1 MKKIVLN
8 ELLFLIVLLFL
19 ISAVH
24 ADETLLPSSG
34 IGFQGSESSVV
45 EDHTSYIQDLDGNWA
60 PPTTLV
66 PNNYYATGLDAN
78 YWDALSVKFDTNE
91 YDPSEYTAVLRF
103 YAKKGSYWNKQW
115 YHYIILKGEKNP
127 KYQDAD
133 WEAVSNDPKVHSIS
147 NSGGSWFEEV
157 LPGSYWNSG
166 SFWVTLRMWN
176 VKIDAV
182 ELVLIPKEPPSI
194 TVTSPNGGE
203 VLVAGGSRSITWTS
217 SGNVGSTVNIELLKG
232 GVLYRTID
240 TTPNDGEFNMNV
252 FNPGTDYKIRITSVT
267 YPEITDTSDN
277 SFTIV
282 SDEDP
287 RIHVTSPNGGETWVK
302 GSTHSITWTGS
313 GNLGLN
319 YNIELLKGGIVYQT
333 LTTTANHQSFSW
345 TLLSSY
351 ETGMDYKIRISSAIS
366 PEIRDTSDNPFT
378 IVSDEEPAIHVTSPN
393 GGEVWVTGGTRHI
406 TWISSGNVGSTVN
419 IELLRG
425 GVLYRTIGTAP
436 NNGDYSMFVM
446 WPGTDYKIRVTSVTY
461 PEITDTSDNSFSI
474 LIDDAYP
481 VADFSGTPRSGGAP
495 LDVGFID
502 QSTGPLITNCH
513 WDFGDGVIA
522 NYGTK
527 TNPSHRYTDAG
538 TYSVTLT
545 VTNAVGSNTRTR
557 PNYITVTS
565 MPVTLKTTHIGIF
578 RPGSGIW
585 SLDSNGNFAWEGSD
599 ATLSWGLPG
608 DTPVIGDWN
617 GDGRDDIGIFR
628 PGSGIWS
635 LDSNGNLA
643 WEGSDT
649 SLSWGMP
656 GDIPVVGDWNG
667 DTKDDIGIFRP
678 GSGIWSLD
686 SNGNF
691 AWEGSDATL
700 SWGLPGDTPV
710 IGDWNGDNKD
720 DIGIFRPSSG
730 IWSLDSNGNL
740 AWEGS
745 DKSLSWGLPNDN
757 PVIGDWNGDNKDDI
771 GIFRPSSGI
780 WSLDSNGNFVWEGSD
795 ASLSWGLPND
805 KPAVGKY

>member
-1 MKKIVLN
+1 MKKIMLH

-34 IGFQGSESSVV
+34 IGFQGSESSQE
-45 EDHTSYIQDLDGNWA
+45 EDHTSYIQDLDSNWA

-103 YAKKGSYWNKQW
+103 YAKKGSYWNGQW

-133 WEAVSNDPKVHSIS
+133 WEAVSNDPNVHSIS

-157 LPGSYWNSG
+157 LPSSYWNSG

-176 VKIDAV
+176 VKVDAV
-182 ELVLIPKEPPSI
+182 ELVIIPKEPPSI

-203 VLVAGGSRSITWTS
+203 VWLTETGHHITWTS
-217 SGNVGSTVNIELLKG
+217 SGNVGSTVKIEALKG
-232 GVLYRTID
+232 GVVYRTIEPAA
-240 TTPNDGEFNMNV
+240 PNNGDFSLWIQGS
-252 FNPGTDYKIRITSVT
+252 GTDYKIRITSVT

-277 SFTIV
+277 SFAILMYDVFPVADFSGSPLSGGTPLDVEFTDQSTGLLITNWRWDFGDGVIV
-282 SDEDP
+282 NYGTKTNPTHRYTNPGTYSVTLTVTNP
-287 RIHVTSPNGGETWVK
+287 VGPGTRTRPNYITVTSNPNEPP
-302 GSTHSITWTGS
+302 SIT
-313 GNLGLN
+313 
-319 YNIELLKGGIVYQT
+319 
-333 LTTTANHQSFSW
+333 
-345 TLLSSY
+345 
-351 ETGMDYKIRISSAIS
+351 
-366 PEIRDTSDNPFT
+366 
-378 IVSDEEPAIHVTSPN
+378 VTSPN
-393 GGEVWVTGGTRHI
+393 GGEVWVGVATDHI
-406 TWISSGNVGSTVN
+406 TWTSSGNVGSTVN
-419 IELLRG
+419 IELLKG
-425 GVLYRTIGTAP
+425 GVVYRTIDVVP
-436 NNGDYSMFVM
+436 NNGDYRWSHFC
-446 WPGTDYKIRVTSVTY
+446 TASNNYKIRITSVTY
-461 PEITDTSDNSFSI
+461 PEITDTSDNFFTM
-474 LIDDAYP
+474 LMDDAYP
-481 VADFSGTPRSGGAP
+481 VADFYGTPLSGGAP
-495 LDVGFID
+495 LDVGFTD
-502 QSTGPLITNCH
+502 QSTGPLITNWR

-527 TNPSHRYTDAG
+527 TNPSHRYTDSG

-557 PNYITVTS
+557 PSYITVTS
-565 MPVTLKTTHIGIF
+565 SPSTVTTTHIGIF
-578 RPGSGIW
+578 RPSSGIW
-585 SLDSNGNFAWEGSD
+585 SLDSNGNNAWEGSD

-617 GDGRDDIGIFR
+617 GDGKDEIGIFR

-635 LDSNGNLA
+635 LDSNGNNA
-643 WEGSDT
+643 WEGSDVT
-649 SLSWGMP
+649 LSWGLP
-656 GDIPVVGDWNG
+656 GDTPVIGDWNG

-700 SWGLPGDTPV
+700 SWGLP
-710 IGDWNGDNKD
+710 
-720 DIGIFRPSSG
+720 
-730 IWSLDSNGNL
+730 
-740 AWEGS
+740 
-745 DKSLSWGLPNDN
+745 NDN
-757 PVIGDWNGDNKDDI
+757 PVIGDWNGDTKDDI
-771 GIFRPSSGI
+771 GIFRPGSGI
-780 WSLDSNGNFVWEGSD
+780 WSLDSNGNNAWEGSD
-795 ASLSWGLPND
+795 VTLSWGLPND
-805 KPAVGKY
+805 KPVVGKY